1 MEVSSWEIPLQ
12 AEVCRTGK
20 IHLEVGQISAI
31 AMVECPNVIVDVQ

>member
-12 AEVCRTGK
+12 AEVCRWE
-20 IHLEVGQISAI
+20 IHLEMGQISSI